1 MSEVGEVT
9 CTCGARCS
17 REVGSSW
24 GAPVAGVAGVGNG
37 NGSGGGGDGNVR
49 LGVYQIIIVVS
60 GIVVA
65 IVDAVSIIAGI
76 IIIVVAGTI
85 FIEVGIGIVVD
96 SGRRK
101 SVR

>member
-24 GAPVAGVAGVGNG
+24 GAPVAGVGNG